1 MPIHH
6 VPARKD
12 RRTTFAVGRLCA
24 IGSLATIVAGL
35 LAPGVAGAGETRSVL
50 VTFDTTDHVRQ
61 AIERVSAFRNGHGI
75 GGRTVAIASSDRNLA
90 TLAATPGVLAVEPDL
105 TYRAAD
111 LPNDPCI
118 SSPGACNGLTS
129 TYVNQIDLDA
139 AWSNSKGSSVTI
151 AVLDGGVDPGNG
163 DVASKLVA
171 GEIDY
176 VGDGPSTHGTS
187 VAAIAG
193 AATNNGVGIAGTG
206 WNAGLRSYK
215 VLDQSGAGLLSD
227 VISALHAA
235 ADSGANVINMA
246 FAGAASVALDE
257 AVGYAR
263 NKGAVIVAAAG
274 NDGATTPVYPAA
286 SPGVIAV
293 GSTTTNDTIAPFSNT
308 GSWVDLYAPGV
319 SVPAPNSSG
328 VIAPFTGTS
337 ASTPIVSGVVALMR
351 ARSPGL
357 TNDQV
362 ADLLTSTAVEIGA
375 GTLRVDAGRAVSTW
389 SPYGGLANG
398 LRIAGG
404 NVDGDADQEVVT
416 GAGAGGGPHV
426 IVADRTGPILGSFY
440 AYDPGF
446 RGGVDV
452 ATGDLDGDGRDE
464 IVTGA
469 GPGGGPHVRGFNAS
483 GTPLAGFFAYD
494 PGFTGGVNVA
504 AGDVDGDGRD
514 EIVTGAGA
522 GGGPSVT
529 VRRADGTLLASF
541 FAYDPGFTGGVDVST
556 GDLDGDGRDEI
567 VTGAG
572 AGGGPHVRAFSMYG
586 TPYAGF
592 FAYDPGF
599 AGGVRVGTVDLEGDG
614 RDEILTGP
622 GPGGGPHVTARGAD
636 GTMLRSFYAVA
647 PGFTGG
653 IDVGG
658 FSGSLLVGTLKDI
671 DTARIVPTN

>member
-1 MPIHH
+1 MPINH
-6 VPARKD
+6 VPARLN
-12 RRTTFAVGRLCA
+12 RRATFPMGRLCA
-24 IGSLATIVAGL
+24 IGSLAAIVAGL
-35 LAPGVAGAGETRSVL
+35 VAPSAAGAGEAPSML
-50 VTFDTTDHVRQ
+50 VTFDTTDHVRH
-61 AIERVSAFRNGHGI
+61 ALEHVSAFRNSHRI
-75 GGRTVAIASSDRNLA
+75 GGRTVAVASSELNLA
-90 TLAATPGVLAVEPDL
+90 SLAGAPGVLAVESDV

-129 TYVNQIDLDA
+129 SYVNQIDLDA
-139 AWSNSKGSSVTI
+139 AWSNSRGSGTTI
-151 AVLDGGVDPGNG
+151 AVLDGGVDPGNA

-176 VGDGPSTHGTS
+176 VGDGASTHGTS

-227 VISALHAA
+227 VISALNAA
-235 ADSGANVINMA
+235 ADTGAQVITMA
-246 FAGAASVALDE
+246 FAGPASVALDE
-257 AVGYAR
+257 AIASAR
-263 NKGAVIVAAAG
+263 NKGSVIVAAAG
-274 NDGATTPVYPAA
+274 NDAGATPVYPAA

-293 GSTTTNDTIAPFSNT
+293 GSSTSSDTIAPFSNT

-319 SVPAPNSSG
+319 GVPAPNSSG
-328 VIAPFTGTS
+328 AIAPFTGTS
-337 ASTPIVSGVVALMR
+337 ASTPIVAGIVALMR

-357 TNDQV
+357 TVDQV
-362 ADLLTSTAVEIGA
+362 ADLLTSTAVAIGSGA
-375 GTLRVDAGRAVSTW
+375 LRVDAGRAVSTW
-389 SPYGGLANG
+389 SPYSGLANG

-404 NVDGDADQEVVT
+404 NVDGDTDQEVVT
-416 GAGAGGGPHV
+416 GAGSGGGPHV

-452 ATGDLDGDGRDE
+452 TTGDLDGDGHDE

-483 GTPLAGFFAYD
+483 GAPVASFFAYD

-522 GGGPSVT
+522 GGGPNVT

-541 FAYDPGFTGGVDVST
+541 FAYDPQFTGGVDVAT

-567 VTGAG
+567 ITGAG
-572 AGGGPHVRAFSMYG
+572 AGGGPHVRAFSLGG
-586 TPYAGF
+586 TPYASF

-622 GPGGGPHVTARGAD
+622 GPGGGPHVTARRAD
-636 GTMLRSFYAVA
+636 GTIVLSFYAVA

-658 FSGSLLVGTLKDI
+658 FSGSLLVGTLTQV
-671 DTARIVPTN
+671 DTARIIAAN